1 MEKTGHH
8 IRLESFFNIT
18 SREVESRIGYTVDA
32 DISPRIASLID
43 EYIRQA
49 RTLIEPSYSYN
60 ILRIQDVDGHVVQI
74 DGPLLL
80 ESQVISKVLNRCTQV
95 AAFGVT
101 IGSHLETRADELGDK
116 GLILEAFILDTIGS
130 CVTEK
135 AVDFV
140 QGIIGEMAH
149 LQNLAISRR
158 FSPGYCDWPLTE
170 QKKLFRLFESN
181 DLHVNLT
188 DSCLMQ
194 PRKSISGLFGVK
206 PLQAHASAAAF
217 NPCSDCGRKDCS
229 MRRTPDPV

>member
-158 FSPGYCDWPLTE
+158 FSPGYCDWNINQ
-170 QKKLFRLFESN
+170 QKAVFAALGNSN
-181 DLHVNLT
+181 PGITLSEDYMMRPEKSVSGIIGIGPQ
-188 DSCLMQ
+188 DSDIATYTPCKECKKTACLW
-194 PRKSISGLFGVK
+194 
-206 PLQAHASAAAF
+206 
-217 NPCSDCGRKDCS
+217 
-229 MRRTPDPV
+229 RRI